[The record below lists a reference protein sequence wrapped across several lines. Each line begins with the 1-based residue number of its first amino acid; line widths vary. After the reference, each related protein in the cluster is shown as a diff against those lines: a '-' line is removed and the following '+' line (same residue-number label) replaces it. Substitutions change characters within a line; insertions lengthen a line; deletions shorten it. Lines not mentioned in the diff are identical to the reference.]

1 MFEAQPTLLIESGN
15 SSWKAARLRAN
26 ALEYCSR
33 GSDFGSLRNWLRE
46 RPEQR
51 IVLAT
56 VGDENDA
63 VLLVSELQQRGYEI
77 YRVQTSDITHF
88 THCYTMPEKLGV
100 DRWLTMVALRDRPL
114 PVAIVDVG
122 TAITL
127 DVMNIGGVHLGGWIA
142 PGFLL
147 MQESLVSRSR
157 RLAVHEH
164 EPQHLLGTST
174 EEAISLGCAAALQGF
189 VEQAIQT
196 ANGVLNR
203 QPYEL
208 YLTGGGVRH
217 LNLAQLPPHQLRPH
231 LVLEGLQAWAKERL

>member
-26 ALEYCSR
+26 ALEYCGR

-114 PVAIVDVG
+114 PVVIIDVG
-122 TAITL
+122 TAVTL
-127 DVMNIGGVHLGGWIA
+127 DLMAVGGVHLGGWIA

-147 MQESLVSRSR
+147 MQDALVSRSR
-157 RLAVHEH
+157 RLSVHEH
-164 EPQHLLGTST
+164 EPLQRLGANT

-189 VEQAIQT
+189 VEHAVRT
-196 ANGVLNR
+196 VDEELSGK
-203 QPYEL
+203 PYEL

-217 LNLAQLPPHQLRPH
+217 LDLARLPTHQLRPH